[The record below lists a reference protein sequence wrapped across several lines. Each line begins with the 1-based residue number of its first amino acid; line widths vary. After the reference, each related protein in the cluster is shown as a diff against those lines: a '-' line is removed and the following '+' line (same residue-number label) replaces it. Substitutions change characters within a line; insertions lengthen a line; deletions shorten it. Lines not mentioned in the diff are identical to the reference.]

1 MCVCMYVC
9 MYVCMSMS
17 MMCVAYLPCA
27 IGTSPLHGGDSVG
40 GLCGEE
46 GSLSGLRLEHA
57 LYESEYGHRAGREN
71 RPQICKVRVSF
82 VCMYVCMY
90 CICVCMHVYVCVYVM
105 HVLYVGR

>member
-1 MCVCMYVC
+1 MYVCMYCMYVC
-9 MYVCMSMS
+9 MSMSMS

-82 VCMYVCMY
+82 VCMYVLYVCMY
-90 CICVCMHVYVCVYVM
+90 ARMCMCVCNVCMYR
-105 HVLYVGR
+105 YT